1 MSLRWQI
8 LAAAVL
14 LAVAPLLAAVLVI
27 RMEVAD
33 DVTALD
39 TRRVETRLQ
48 LVVDDLADRNTHLAT
63 LLDALST
70 TITEDNRFRLAVSGG
85 RDDLRDYV
93 RDYAARQLALMDLD
107 VLLILDPAGL
117 VVSSGH
123 FREAQGALDPDLPRL
138 LVRAPGGR
146 ALMAVSSPAGPFAA
160 LVRARP
166 FELAG
171 AQWQLVG
178 GMRLDPADLSGRDAD
193 PDLTMVLAWPGGP
206 RLSGG
211 LVDTTL
217 TSEQDV
223 LAREY
228 ALKRAGHVVRSQ
240 NLTLVQDGRLTD
252 AWLLVSHNRVSLEQ
266 TLSGVNRRLLMIAA
280 VAALVAIVLAV
291 LLAARVSRPLR
302 DLAARARTLD
312 LERLDV
318 AFGSSRGDEVG
329 QLARVLD
336 ELTRRLRSGVGRL
349 REAEHRAT
357 LGEVA
362 RQVNHDI
369 RNGLT
374 PLRNVLRH
382 LGEVAEQEPADLA
395 AVFRERRA
403 TLDGGLAYLE
413 DLAGHYA
420 RLSPAAA
427 RRPCDLGTVVAEAV
441 AGGVPAGVTLTRGIA
456 ADLPPVVADP
466 VSLRRIV
473 ENLVRNA
480 LESLPAAGG
489 QVTIGGPPRPRPGP
503 GRGAPAADGRR
514 QRLRHR
520 SGRPRPHLRRLLHHQ
535 ARRQRPGPE
544 QRAAPGRRLRRAPA
558 AGRRP
563 GRRHRVHRIFPPPR
577 ARGDGAMSL
586 ILIVDDV
593 AAMRDQYAYDL
604 KRLGGFETA
613 TAGGGAEGLRLLEAE
628 PVDCVILDLEMP
640 GVDGFEVLAT
650 LKRRQNRVPVIVYTG
665 TGSYDRCVRAV
676 KLGAYSFID
685 KDEPLERVVREVEN
699 ALAWA
704 GLQDEVRR
712 LRRRSGDDDDLIGE
726 SRAMLALKE
735 QTDRLAAIPSA
746 VLVLGESGTGKELVA
761 RRLHDKGPRAR
772 RPFVAVNCAALPDT
786 LVESELFGHEKGA
799 FTGADRTRKGAFEE
813 AAGGTLF
820 LDEIGELPA
829 AAQAKLLRVL
839 EEGTVTRLGAHKTR
853 QGGHAGGRG
862 HQPRPGRRGRRRP
875 LPPGPALP
883 PQHPHGAGAAP
894 ARAPGRRAAAG
905 RALPAAHLRA
915 LRPAAA
921 HLRAGDAEGACRPA
935 PGAATTCASCAT

>member
-14 LAVAPLLAAVLVI
+14 LAVAPLVAAVLAI
-27 RMEVAD
+27 RTEVAD

-39 TRRVETRLQ
+39 TRRVESRLQ
-48 LVVDDLADRNTHLAT
+48 LVVNDLEGRNTHLAT

-117 VVSSGH
+117 VASSGH

-138 LVRAPGGR
+138 LARAPGGR

-171 AQWQLVG
+171 THWQLVG
-178 GMRLDPADLSGRDAD
+178 GMRLDPTDLSGRDAD

-206 RLSGG
+206 HLAGG

-240 NLTLVQDGRLTD
+240 SLTLIQDGRLAD
-252 AWLLVSHNRVSLEQ
+252 AWLLVSHNRISLEQ
-266 TLSGVNRRLLMIAA
+266 TLSGVNRRLLMIAV

-291 LLAARVSRPLR
+291 LLASRVSQPLR
-302 DLAARARTLD
+302 DLAASARTLD

-318 AFGSSRGDEVG
+318 AFGSSRRDEVG

-382 LGEVAEQEPADLA
+382 LGEVAEQDPAALA
-395 AVFRERRA
+395 AVYRERRA

-427 RRPCDLGTVVAEAV
+427 RRPCDLGAVVAEAA
-441 AGGVPAGVTLTRGIA
+441 AGGVPAGVTLTREIA
-456 ADLPPVVADP
+456 AGLPPVGADP

-473 ENLVRNA
+473 ENLLRNA
-480 LESLPAAGG
+480 LESLPASGG
-489 QVTIGGPPRPRPGP
+489 QVTVAARRAHDEALDEERLLLTVTDNGCGI
-503 GRGAPAADGRR
+503 PAAD
-514 QRLRHR
+514 
-520 SGRPRPHLRRLLHHQ
+520 
-535 ARRQRPGPE
+535 
-544 QRAAPGRRLRRAPA
+544 RA
-558 AGRRP
+558 
-563 GRRHRVHRIFPPPR
+563 RIF
-577 ARGDGAMSL
+577 
-586 ILIVDDV
+586 DDFFTT
-593 AAMRDQYAYDL
+593 
-604 KRLGGFETA
+604 KPGGSGLG
-613 TAGGGAEGLRLLEAE
+613 LS
-628 PVDCVILDLEMP
+628 
-640 GVDGFEVLAT
+640 
-650 LKRRQNRVPVIVYTG
+650 N
-665 TGSYDRCVRAV
+665 
-676 KLGAYSFID
+676 
-685 KDEPLERVVREVEN
+685 
-699 ALAWA
+699 
-704 GLQDEVRR
+704 VRR
-712 LRRRSGDDDDLIGE
+712 LAGDCGARLGVDDAPG
-726 SRAMLALKE
+726 
-735 QTDRLAAIPSA
+735 
-746 VLVLGESGTGKELVA
+746 
-761 RRLHDKGPRAR
+761 
-772 RPFVAVNCAALPDT
+772 
-786 LVESELFGHEKGA
+786 
-799 FTGADRTRKGAFEE
+799 
-813 AAGGTLF
+813 GGTVFSVSFPLH
-820 LDEIGELPA
+820 EPA
-829 AAQAKLLRVL
+829 GM
-839 EEGTVTRLGAHKTR
+839 E
-853 QGGHAGGRG
+853 
-862 HQPRPGRRGRRRP
+862 P
-875 LPPGPALP
+875 
-883 PQHPHGAGAAP
+883 
-894 ARAPGRRAAAG
+894 
-905 RALPAAHLRA
+905 
-915 LRPAAA
+915 
-921 HLRAGDAEGACRPA
+921 
-935 PGAATTCASCAT
+935 